1 MMISQHRQSDNFWL
15 VVYLPLWKIWKSVGM
30 MTCPIYGKIKMIQT
44 TNQIYMYIIYTDK
57 ILNQRG
63 FSRLRISRRVK
74 THVDSDTWDLAL
86 RELLAFCWWWP
97 KKGEVI
103 RLFHAHTWHIYSWL
117 GDHKPI
123 YHMGTSLGGIV
134 YWNTMRPHPRR
145 SWVMQC
151 YYEAFFWKSQAW
163 FPTEQ

>member
-1 MMISQHRQSDNFWL
+1 
-15 VVYLPLWKIWKSVGM
+15 M

-86 RELLAFCWWWP
+86 RELLAFCW
-97 KKGEVI
+97 
-103 RLFHAHTWHIYSWL
+103 
-117 GDHKPI
+117 
-123 YHMGTSLGGIV
+123 
-134 YWNTMRPHPRR
+134 
-145 SWVMQC
+145 
-151 YYEAFFWKSQAW
+151 
-163 FPTEQ
+163 